1 MKLLIAAAALM
12 AGVSAKPGTIRKIDK
27 AQGAFVRPS
36 VFDRFRQLF
45 NFSLVAKISH
55 LAWDSYLM
63 PYLFA
68 LGWREGGLEGAFQ
81 LRTFHKVFPSGQ
93 CEMAY
98 RAECDWANSY
108 LVLIFST

>member
-36 VFDRFRQLF
+36 VSIDFDLF